1 MVHYTVKLRIWLP
14 WRKASSFKD
23 LYRVDVVSSIPLAA
37 AETAAPGGD
46 YPLISG
52 AVIDCH
58 QPQGV
63 PINYPWHS
71 SIFSSLSL
79 FRFLMRVLLACVS
92 SFLDRAVV
100 LLPPE
105 SPPPRVLLCWCRS
118 TNTSGLPWER
128 TRTCLT
134 FCSRVVYGSWAK
146 KTQSVVRL
154 VRLGIRPLAL
164 PSCSWHLLD
173 FRRQNFYLHL
183 KRQTRVGTVMSHH
196 ACVERVVRSVYP
208 PLCPSPTGTT
218 STKQPTP
225 TSPFR
230 VQHARENTFS
240 TLYKKRNC

>member
-1 MVHYTVKLRIWLP
+1 MCRNRSLPPGTRPADSDPSRRTAWGATSHPSQSSAPKVCHFSKRLARSCVPSRMSRDTTGTILRFTLMKSGHSQHF
-14 WRKASSFKD
+14 RGSFRCGPLHGETTDIAAVTEGLVFSKT
-23 LYRVDVVSSIPLAA
+23 YRVDVVSSIPVAA
-37 AETAAPGGD
+37 AETAAPGGG
-46 YPLISG
+46 YSLISG

-92 SFLDRAVV
+92 SLLDRAVV

-134 FCSRVVYGSWAK
+134 FCSRVVYGS
-146 KTQSVVRL
+146 
-154 VRLGIRPLAL
+154 
-164 PSCSWHLLD
+164 
-173 FRRQNFYLHL
+173 
-183 KRQTRVGTVMSHH
+183 
-196 ACVERVVRSVYP
+196 
-208 PLCPSPTGTT
+208 
-218 STKQPTP
+218 
-225 TSPFR
+225 
-230 VQHARENTFS
+230 
-240 TLYKKRNC
+240 